1 MNVISMKQSLS
12 KMLARTTKANN
23 LLNRHSSEGWSW
35 GFAQHAVRLRNGWLM
50 QKPARP
56 ARGNPVKVIHAV
68 ITFNALMSI
77 FIAKCMSVIRFTA
90 TKLSTLPAWIPACA
104 GMTKFISI
112 GENLVSFTNLARIKN
127 KPLLFTLTLFSPFAH
142 AEGAV
147 SSEYRWL
154 TFLVFSGIIAATMYI
169 TFWASK
175 RVKSTEDFYA
185 AGNAI
190 SGLQN
195 GWAIAGDY
203 LSAASFLGIAGLIS
217 LYGYDGFMYSVGFL
231 MGYIAVLLVIAE
243 PCRNIGKYT
252 LGDILAFRNDPK
264 KARIIAAISTITVS
278 IFYLTAQMVGGGVLV
293 KTLIGIDYEVSVI
306 AVGTLMLAYVV
317 FGGMVAT
324 TYVQIVKAI
333 LLVIASLVLVT
344 LVWMPYGFS
353 LPAFLQAVVD
363 SPKVQAQV
371 AKLLGAAASNMTP
384 QELGQ
389 RFLEPGLFL
398 KDPIDQISLGMAL
411 VFGTA
416 GLPHILMRFFTVPN
430 AQEALKSVV
439 WAMAIIGGFYVLTL
453 FLGFGAAMYVGS
465 DTIGGIDKGGN
476 MAAPLLAQY
485 LGGGQNSLLGNFML
499 AFVAAVAFATIV
511 AVVAGLVL
519 ASASAIAHDLYVN
532 VIKDGNA
539 TQAQQMKAARIASIG
554 VGIVAIIIGM
564 LAKGQNVAHL
574 VGMAFAVAAS
584 SNLPAIFLTLYWK
597 KCNTT
602 GVVMGMLIGA
612 GSAIL
617 LVLISPNMT
626 YPLKMVSDSKTVLE
640 GAPAKPAV
648 EAKMGEGII
657 CEFFTTCQK
666 REAAKPEAE
675 VVISA
680 PQKIAELQDLLTRIR
695 SKEVVDGIN
704 SQIKGLEKSITKA
717 KEDTAKFS
725 NRTNSIMGLEKPLF
739 RLKNPGII
747 SIPLGFLMVILF
759 SLLTR
764 DKRAEDLWEELY
776 VRQNTGLHVE
786 DVSH

>member
-1 MNVISMKQSLS
+1 
-12 KMLARTTKANN
+12 
-23 LLNRHSSEGWSW
+23 
-35 GFAQHAVRLRNGWLM
+35 
-50 QKPARP
+50 
-56 ARGNPVKVIHAV
+56 
-68 ITFNALMSI
+68 
-77 FIAKCMSVIRFTA
+77 
-90 TKLSTLPAWIPACA
+90 
-104 GMTKFISI
+104 
-112 GENLVSFTNLARIKN
+112 
-127 KPLLFTLTLFSPFAH
+127 
-142 AEGAV
+142 
-147 SSEYRWL
+147 
-154 TFLVFSGIIAATMYI
+154 
-169 TFWASK
+169 
-175 RVKSTEDFYA
+175 
-185 AGNAI
+185 
-190 SGLQN
+190 
-195 GWAIAGDY
+195 
-203 LSAASFLGIAGLIS
+203 
-217 LYGYDGFMYSVGFL
+217 
-231 MGYIAVLLVIAE
+231 
-243 PCRNIGKYT
+243 
-252 LGDILAFRNDPK
+252 
-264 KARIIAAISTITVS
+264 
-278 IFYLTAQMVGGGVLV
+278 
-293 KTLIGIDYEVSVI
+293 
-306 AVGTLMLAYVV
+306 
-317 FGGMVAT
+317 
-324 TYVQIVKAI
+324 
-333 LLVIASLVLVT
+333 
-344 LVWMPYGFS
+344 MPYGFS

-363 SPKVQAQV
+363 NELVQTQV
-371 AKLLGAAASNMTP
+371 AKLLGDAASNMSA

-430 AQEALKSVV
+430 AQEARKSVV

-453 FLGFGAAMYVGS
+453 FLGFGAAMHVGPEV
-465 DTIGGIDKGGN
+465 IGGIDKGGN

-554 VGIVAIIIGM
+554 VGIVAIFIGI

-617 LVLISPNMT
+617 LVLVSPNMT
-626 YPLKMVSDSKTVLE
+626 YPLKVLSDANTV
-640 GAPAKPAV
+640 
-648 EAKMGEGII
+648 I
-657 CEFFTTCQK
+657 Q
-666 REAAKPEAE
+666 
-675 VVISA
+675 SA
-680 PQKIAELQDLLTRIR
+680 PQKIAEHRELLTRIR
-695 SKEVVDGIN
+695 SQEAVAGIN
-704 SQIKGLEKSITKA
+704 KQIKELEKSIAKA
-717 KEDTAKFS
+717 NEDLTKFS
-725 NRTNSIMGLEKPLF
+725 GQTTSIMGLEKPLF

-764 DKRAEDLWEELY
+764 DKRSEDLWEELY